1 MKVSKQYTKIAES
14 IREDLELPEIITN
27 DWLLHVHDDSSSE
40 LSIWG
45 FCFRDLSKTSF
56 ASDIDST
63 LLRRVSFDT
72 TTIFPKEL
80 PVGYE
85 PKSIVKEAFGRCL
98 GIEELIKSGVD
109 GRGVT
114 IAIGDAA
121 IDAIHSENVDNTEYL
136 DITDSKKSSH
146 FHGLIVLANLAGKSI
161 GIAPKAKVLY
171 FPKTDDMTQSGNDS
185 LAALREVVKRNR
197 EGAKIRVVNRSGP
210 EPRGLEDEYYALVA
224 ELAAL
229 DCCVIDSIRFGKDFT
244 CGNFLESPEDVDNIG
259 LSDWQTTG
267 RFAGIADGKMIV
279 PAGGR
284 MVPLWGTVDEY
295 QFVPQSSYS
304 WAIPMLSGIY
314 TLALQVSPQLSYEK
328 FVEIARKTATMN
340 RKGLIIINPKGVIET
355 LLER

>member
-1 MKVSKQYTKIAES
+1 MNSTDQYKTVSKI

-27 DWLLHVHDDSSSE
+27 DWLLHIHDDSSSHM
-40 LSIWG
+40 SIWG

-56 ASDIDST
+56 DSDIDST
-63 LLRRVSFDT
+63 LLQRVSFDT

-85 PKSIVKEAFGRCL
+85 PKSMVKEAFGRCL
-98 GIEELIKSGVD
+98 GVDKLIKNGVD

-114 IAIGDAA
+114 VAVGDAA
-121 IDAIHSENVDNTEYL
+121 IQPMHSENVENTEYL
-136 DITDSKKSSH
+136 EITTSKKSSH
-146 FHGLIVLANLAGKSI
+146 FHGTVVLANLAGENI

-244 CGNFLESPEDVDNIG
+244 CGNFLKSPEDVDNIG
-259 LSDWQTTG
+259 LSDWQTSG
-267 RFAGIADGKMIV
+267 RYAGIADGKIIV

-314 TLALQVSPQLSYEK
+314 MLALQVSPQLSYER

-340 RKGLIIINPKGVIET
+340 RKGLVIINPKGIIET